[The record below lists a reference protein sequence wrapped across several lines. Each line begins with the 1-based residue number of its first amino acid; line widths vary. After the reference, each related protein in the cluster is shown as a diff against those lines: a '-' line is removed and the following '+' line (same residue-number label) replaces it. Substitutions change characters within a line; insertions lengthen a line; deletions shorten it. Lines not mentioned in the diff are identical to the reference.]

1 MVVGIL
7 YLLSIVVANVL
18 VIQFGIVSIGP
29 LMFPAGAV
37 MIGLTFSLRDFVQQR
52 FGKWRCWY
60 WTFAAAAL
68 SAVFS
73 LDVAVASATAF
84 LVSEAV
90 DWAVF
95 TFTGGSFR
103 RRVIL
108 SNLIGSPLDSTI
120 FVALMFGWFWP
131 AIIGQTVV
139 KFTSSL
145 AIVPLVRNE
154 VLPRPAPTV

>member
-7 YLLSIVVANVL
+7 YLMSIVMANVL

-60 WTFAAAAL
+60 WTFAATAI
-68 SAVFS
+68 SAMFS
-73 LDVAVASATAF
+73 LDVAVASVSAF
-84 LVSEAV
+84 LISEAV

-108 SNLIGSPLDSTI
+108 SNLIGAPLDSTI

-139 KFTSSL
+139 KFISSL

>member
-1 MVVGIL
+1 MVTGIL
-7 YLLSIVVANVL
+7 YLLSTIMANVL

-37 MIGLTFSLRDFVQQR
+37 MIGLTFSLRDLVQRQ

-60 WTFAAAAL
+60 WTFAAAAI

-73 LDVAVASATAF
+73 LDVAVASVTAF

-103 RRVIL
+103 RRVLL
-108 SNLIGSPLDSTI
+108 SNLIGAPLDSTI
-120 FVALMFGWFWP
+120 FVALVFGWFWP
-131 AIIGQTVV
+131 AIIGQALV
-139 KFTSSL
+139 KFISSL
-145 AIVPLVRNE
+145 AVVPFIKHE
-154 VLPRPAPTV
+154 VLSRPAPAI

>member
-1 MVVGIL
+1 MVTGIL
-7 YLLSIVVANVL
+7 YLLSIIMANVL

-37 MIGLTFSLRDFVQQR
+37 MIGLTFSLRDLVQRQ

-60 WTFAAAAL
+60 WTFAAAAI

-73 LDVAVASATAF
+73 LDVAVASVTAF

-95 TFTGGSFR
+95 TFTGGNFR
-103 RRVIL
+103 RRVLL
-108 SNLIGSPLDSTI
+108 SNLIGAPLDSTI
-120 FVALMFGWFWP
+120 FVALLFGWFWP
-131 AIIGQTVV
+131 AIIGQTIV
-139 KFTSSL
+139 KFISSL
-145 AIVPLVRNE
+145 AIVPLLRNE

>member
-1 MVVGIL
+1 MVTGIL
-7 YLLSIVVANVL
+7 YLLSTIMANVL

-37 MIGLTFSLRDFVQQR
+37 MIGLTFSLRDLVQRQ

-60 WTFAAAAL
+60 WTFAAAAI

-73 LDVAVASATAF
+73 LDVAVASVTAF

-103 RRVIL
+103 RRVLL
-108 SNLIGSPLDSTI
+108 SNLIGAPLDSTI
-120 FVALMFGWFWP
+120 FVALLFGWFWP
-131 AIIGQTVV
+131 AIIGQTIV
-139 KFTSSL
+139 KFISSL

-154 VLPRPAPTV
+154 VLPWPAPAC